1 MLISQVWQLASA
13 IARFVIQNKTA
24 QLEFYQV
31 GRFLF

>member
-1 MLISQVWQLASA
+1 MPISQAWQLASV